1 MSEFKAVDFHIHTL
15 HTISDNKFFVFD
27 KERLRRYISKLK
39 LKAIAITNHN
49 LFDREQFEEITEYLS
64 NEDVIVFP
72 GVEIDLESAHILV
85 IAPQDSRDSFSEVC
99 SKISAKV
106 TSQDFT
112 LKIEEFNE
120 LFNDLLDKCLLIPH
134 YKKTPAMSASV
145 ISKISANI
153 IVGEVQNPKKFELMK
168 KDDSEHLCPVM
179 FSDIRMGTLLNSEP
193 EPAPKITYIEI
204 DDITIPKLKIALS
217 DKRHVALTKTG
228 EDKFIIDSNLT
239 SASLGLNVVLGK
251 RSSGKT
257 YLLNGI
263 ANIYGN
269 DDTLYVKQ
277 FEIVDRCTDD
287 NFKDMIDAQFKIITE
302 KYLSGI
308 KHLVEVVLNT
318 KNEKSSLMDI
328 EKYLS
333 SLKNYAKDTAVRDT
347 YAKTKLFNESE
358 FTNVEDQIGETILNN
373 IGFLIDNANYS
384 KILSGNITT
393 LKHIYLDVLKEHR
406 NRALSNKL
414 KEYVNSII
422 SSTKKLL
429 AAKSSSRPILSP
441 DLYNSIKS
449 IVVNRRFDELITKLR
464 KPSKIERLGTA
475 FGRFNIEVTK
485 RLFDNVSDLQKHLGF
500 DKPRAEI
507 FNSYYKTP
515 HKFVKELNDIS
526 AFSKPEFIYK
536 TLVKVEVKPIKN
548 DGGNISK
555 GERAEYVLMKR
566 LMEAKNYR
574 LFLFDEP
581 EPSFDNPFIGE
592 EVIGQLKDLA
602 EDTTVFVVTHNNTI
616 GASMNPDCLLY
627 TEQSDNEYRTYI
639 GSLTSEK
646 METSD
651 GRSVRTS
658 DTIISTLESSS
669 KHYNQRRELYGNI
682 KN

>member
-1 MSEFKAVDFHIHTL
+1 M
-15 HTISDNKFFVFD
+15 
-27 KERLRRYISKLK
+27 
-39 LKAIAITNHN
+39 
-49 LFDREQFEEITEYLS
+49 
-64 NEDVIVFP
+64 
-72 GVEIDLESAHILV
+72 
-85 IAPQDSRDSFSEVC
+85 
-99 SKISAKV
+99 
-106 TSQDFT
+106 
-112 LKIEEFNE
+112 
-120 LFNDLLDKCLLIPH
+120 
-134 YKKTPAMSASV
+134 
-145 ISKISANI
+145 
-153 IVGEVQNPKKFELMK
+153 
-168 KDDSEHLCPVM
+168 
-179 FSDIRMGTLLNSEP
+179 
-193 EPAPKITYIEI
+193 
-204 DDITIPKLKIALS
+204 
-217 DKRHVALTKTG
+217 
-228 EDKFIIDSNLT
+228 
-239 SASLGLNVVLGK
+239 
-251 RSSGKT
+251 
-257 YLLNGI
+257 
-263 ANIYGN
+263 
-269 DDTLYVKQ
+269 
-277 FEIVDRCTDD
+277 
-287 NFKDMIDAQFKIITE
+287 
-302 KYLSGI
+302 
-308 KHLVEVVLNT
+308 
-318 KNEKSSLMDI
+318 
-328 EKYLS
+328 
-333 SLKNYAKDTAVRDT
+333 
-347 YAKTKLFNESE
+347 
-358 FTNVEDQIGETILNN
+358 
-373 IGFLIDNANYS
+373 
-384 KILSGNITT
+384 
-393 LKHIYLDVLKEHR
+393 
-406 NRALSNKL
+406 
-414 KEYVNSII
+414 
-422 SSTKKLL
+422 L

-658 DTIISTLESSS
+658 DAIISTLESSS